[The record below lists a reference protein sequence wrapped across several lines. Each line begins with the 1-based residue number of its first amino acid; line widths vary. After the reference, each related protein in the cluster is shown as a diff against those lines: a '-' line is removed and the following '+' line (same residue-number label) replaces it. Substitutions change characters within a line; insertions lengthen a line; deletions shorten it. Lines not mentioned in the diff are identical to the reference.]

1 MSETANQNH
10 ELTTSKTVLAQAMEG
25 LQMGSGSSSAAHSP
39 DSQQS
44 QGLGDNEQ
52 HESYSE
58 LDSFI
63 NGDDSETDG
72 ETNETESEEM
82 SEQDAAIAAGF
93 FVDTG
98 AGFVESLFDYPVTID
113 HETKQA
119 IAQKAVPVVLKNA
132 KGMQLPP
139 WLIRYREELELI
151 GVVAMAGLSIYKQI
165 KMAKAEELRAE
176 KAEQKSEKKYDES
189 GEVTIGY

>member
-1 MSETANQNH
+1 
-10 ELTTSKTVLAQAMEG
+10 
-25 LQMGSGSSSAAHSP
+25 MGSVSSSAAHSP

-44 QGLGDNEQ
+44 QGLDGREQ
-52 HESYSE
+52 TESYSE

-63 NGDDSETDG
+63 NGDDSETG
-72 ETNETESEEM
+72 SETTETESEEM

-113 HETKQA
+113 NDTKQV
-119 IAQKAVPVVLKNA
+119 IAEKAVPVVLKNA

-139 WLIRYREELELI
+139 WLIRYKEELELI
-151 GVVAMAGLSIYKQI
+151 GVIAMAGLSIHKQI
-165 KMAKAEELRAE
+165 KAAKAEELNAQ
-176 KAEQKSEKKYDES
+176 KSEQKSEKQYDKS